1 MHKEEASK
9 LFASL
14 GDGSRVK
21 IVKMLYHNTSL
32 SLNSLC
38 ERMGMSSSELEPHLN
53 LLIEVE
59 LISKQGEQYTCN
71 RDLVEALMAFITTK
85 CGCCS

>member
-1 MHKEEASK
+1 MHKEEAAK

-14 GDGSRVK
+14 GDESRVK
-21 IVKMLYHNTSL
+21 IVKMLYHNTA
-32 SLNSLC
+32 LNLNNLC
-38 ERMGMSSSELEPHLN
+38 DRMGMSSAEIEPHLN

-59 LISKQGEQYTCN
+59 LISKQEDQYSCN
-71 RDLVEALMAFITTK
+71 KDLVEALMTFITTK

>member
-1 MHKEEASK
+1 MHKEEAGK

-14 GDGSRVK
+14 GDGTRVK
-21 IVKMLYHNTSL
+21 IVKMLYHNTTLSL
-32 SLNSLC
+32 SNLC

-53 LLIEVE
+53 ILLEVG
-59 LISKQGEQYTCN
+59 LISKQGELYSCN
-71 RDLVEALMAFITTK
+71 KDLVEALMTFITTK